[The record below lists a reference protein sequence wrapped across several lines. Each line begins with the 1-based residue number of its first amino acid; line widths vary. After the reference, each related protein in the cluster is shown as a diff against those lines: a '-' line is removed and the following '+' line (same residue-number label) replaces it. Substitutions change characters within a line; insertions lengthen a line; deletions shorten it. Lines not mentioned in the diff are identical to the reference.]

1 VPTVAL
7 ILLVSSVSQPRGPSI
22 VEHHPRGHAV
32 LTPKIQ
38 GAINAQIN
46 NELTASYSYLA
57 MSAYCAAANFWGS
70 STWLRIQSEEEHSHA
85 MKLLDFM
92 LDRNAPVPLKSIGEP
107 RSSFDGLL
115 DIFQSALKQERE
127 VSGQIEALYELAF
140 QEKSF
145 AALAELQ
152 WFLTEQVEEE
162 KTCREIVAKLKMIH
176 DDPAAMI
183 DLDRELGS
191 RTSPDAGDE

>member
-1 VPTVAL
+1 
-7 ILLVSSVSQPRGPSI
+7 
-22 VEHHPRGHAV
+22 
-32 LTPKIQ
+32 
-38 GAINAQIN
+38 
-46 NELTASYSYLA
+46 
-57 MSAYCAAANFWGS
+57 
-70 STWLRIQSEEEHSHA
+70 

-92 LDRNAPVPLKSIGEP
+92 LDRNAPVSLKSIGEP
-107 RSSFDGLL
+107 RSSYDGLL

-127 VSGQIEALYELAF
+127 VSGQIEALYDLAF

-176 DDPAAMI
+176 DDPAAML

-191 RTSPDAGDE
+191 RTAEAPAAE

>member
-1 VPTVAL
+1 M
-7 ILLVSSVSQPRGPSI
+7 
-22 VEHHPRGHAV
+22 

-38 GAINAQIN
+38 EAINTQIN

-57 MSAYCAAANFWGS
+57 MSAYCASQNFWGS
-70 STWLRIQSEEEHSHA
+70 SSWLRIQSQEEYSHA

-92 LDRNAPVPLKSIGEP
+92 LDRNAKVSLQSLGEP
-107 RSSFDGLL
+107 RREFKGIL
-115 DIFQSALKQERE
+115 DIFESAMKQEQE
-127 VSGQIEALYELAF
+127 VSRQIESLYELAF

-162 KTCREIVAKLKMIH
+162 KTCREILAKLTMIH
-176 DDPAAMI
+176 EDPAAML

-191 RTSPDAGDE
+191 RTGEPAPAE

>member
-1 VPTVAL
+1 M
-7 ILLVSSVSQPRGPSI
+7 
-22 VEHHPRGHAV
+22 

-57 MSAYCAAANFWGS
+57 MSAYCASQNFWGS
-70 STWLRIQSEEEHSHA
+70 STWLRIQSQEEYSHA

-92 LDRNAPVPLKSIGEP
+92 LDRNAPVTLQSLSEP
-107 RSSFDGLL
+107 RKDFQGIL
-115 DIFQSALKQERE
+115 DVFQSALKQERE

-176 DDPAAMI
+176 EDPAAML

-191 RTSPDAGDE
+191 RTGEEAAAE

>member
-1 VPTVAL
+1 M
-7 ILLVSSVSQPRGPSI
+7 
-22 VEHHPRGHAV
+22 

-38 GAINAQIN
+38 AAINTQIN

-57 MSAYCAAANFWGS
+57 MASYCAAQNFWGS
-70 STWLRIQSEEEHSHA
+70 STWLRIQSQEEYGHA

-92 LDRNAPVPLKSIGEP
+92 LDRNAPVALKSIGEP
-107 RSSFDGLL
+107 RSEFQGIL
-115 DIFQSALKQERE
+115 DVFQTALRQERE
-127 VSGQIEALYELAF
+127 VSGQIEALYDLAF

-162 KTCREIVAKLKMIH
+162 KTSREIVAKLKMIH
-176 DDPAAMI
+176 EDPAAML
-183 DLDRELGS
+183 DLDRELGA
-191 RTSPDAGDE
+191 RTGEEPGAE